1 VTGKHGL
8 GGSIQMKLAKG
19 IIYVK
24 SSRYYL
30 LTSII
35 EKEKIKSAA

>member
-1 VTGKHGL
+1 L
-8 GGSIQMKLAKG
+8 GGSIQVKLSKG
-19 IIYVK
+19 VIYAK